1 MGEDQVNESVKDGGL
16 RFIRVEAADRES
28 IDIDLS
34 NGTFVMLRPKLIL
47 ELPGFAELAEDD
59 RIFIPKRAAI
69 PSTGRPRPRPIG
81 IGEFLALIGKTDDE
95 NKQT

>member
-16 RFIRVEAADRES
+16 RFIRVEAADREG

-47 ELPGFAELAEDD
+47 ELPGFAGLAEDD
-59 RIFIPKRAAI
+59 RIFYPKTGGNTIYWQAVAEADRNRRISRAD
-69 PSTGRPRPRPIG
+69 RKNRR
-81 IGEFLALIGKTDDE
+81 
-95 NKQT
+95 